1 MKNININQLLHY
13 VEKYGFK
20 STDTHWCC
28 GENSKNTRSIL
39 RKIIEYNTSG
49 LQLKHKHSCPH
60 SDCINPDCYELKYC
74 RKSSAFMDE
83 EDFLGVVESVDYDE
97 CLSMGMKKY
106 LEKYN
111 SDKIDLL
118 KITMRQLREVISY
131 LANNTI

>member
-1 MKNININQLLHY
+1 MKNINVKELLLQ

-28 GENSKNTRSIL
+28 GEDDRKSRELIT
-39 RKIIEYNTSG
+39 KIIECNSSG
-49 LQLKHKHSCPH
+49 VQIKRKFTCPH
-60 SDCINPDCYELKYC
+60 KDCINPDCYELKHHQ
-74 RKSSAFMDE
+74 RTSAFLDE
-83 EDFLGVVESVDYDE
+83 DDFLDAFESVDYED

-118 KITMRQLREVISY
+118 KLNMRQLSEIIS
-131 LANNTI
+131 LKK